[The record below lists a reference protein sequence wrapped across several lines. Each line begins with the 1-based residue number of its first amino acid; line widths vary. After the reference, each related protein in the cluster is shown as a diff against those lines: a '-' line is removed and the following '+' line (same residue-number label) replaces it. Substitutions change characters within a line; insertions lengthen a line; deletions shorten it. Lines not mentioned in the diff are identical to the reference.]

1 MSFEKRFL
9 LVVSVFVVLSITM
22 YFEKLSTDKE
32 KTEPPTTNRVIE
44 ERSEAIGNPVFGIR
58 LGENIVELK
67 KRYSIKPIPANKDE
81 RAISKI
87 YIVENKFPEVKG
99 LQVQCF
105 NDKIYQIDV
114 FLIDIKRSNFDY
126 IVEQIRNKYSI
137 LKQTTKND
145 QSYSLGNI
153 TGTTLE
159 YEFLVRFDG
168 EDVNISPV
176 IDQSSAIVGDML
188 AISYTYE
195 KLNALVKNE
204 YRRMSSR
211 EKENERKSEEA
222 SKKRLGDEL

>member
-1 MSFEKRFL
+1 MEPSTTASSESPKQR
-9 LVVSVFVVLSITM
+9 S
-22 YFEKLSTDKE
+22 STDKV
-32 KTEPPTTNRVIE
+32 KTEPSMTNQVIE
-44 ERSEAIGNPVFGIR
+44 ERNEAIGNPVFGIR

-67 KRYSIKPIPANKDE
+67 KRYSVKPIPANKDE

-87 YIVENKFPEVKG
+87 YIVENKFPEVKN

-126 IVEQIRNKYSI
+126 IVEQIKNKYSI

-145 QSYSLGNI
+145 QSYKLGDI

-159 YEFLVRFDG
+159 YEFLVRFDS
-168 EDVNISPV
+168 EDVNISPI
-176 IDQSSAIVGDML
+176 IDQLSDGVGDML

-195 KLNALVKNE
+195 KLNTLVKNE
-204 YRRMSSR
+204 YKKMYSK
-211 EKENERKSEEA
+211 EKEDELKNEEA
-222 SKKRLGDEL
+222 SKKRLSNGL